1 MENKN
6 TNAKTKGKVKFI
18 VTHGYSEG
26 RSMESAFQEV
36 IEKNVL
42 ETFDKLKEEI
52 SN

>member
-1 MENKN
+1 MKN
-6 TNAKTKGKVKFI
+6 NQTNAKTKGKVKFI

-36 IEKNVL
+36 IEKSVL
-42 ETFDKLKEEI
+42 ETFDKIKEEN